1 MQAYYR
7 PDRTARAF
15 WLGRLKEGEYPV
27 EVLKVGGKKMAK
39 AVVKTQK
46 AVVMVVPKY
55 SVVYRKA

>member
-15 WLGRLKEGEYPV
+15 WLGRLKESEYPV
-27 EVLKVGGKKMAK
+27 EVIKAGGKKMAK
-39 AVVKTQK
+39 VVVRTSKGM
-46 AVVMVVPKY
+46 VVAVPKY

>member
-1 MQAYYR
+1 MQAYYK

-15 WLGRLKEGEYPV
+15 WFGRLKESEYPV

-46 AVVMVVPKY
+46 AVVIVVPKY